1 MGNGVRDGEKG
12 GCGFALP
19 TLQKTR
25 PFKRRVG
32 KRERSRRHVSLSVL
46 SGKGPGKGSL

>member
-25 PFKRRVG
+25 PFNRRA
-32 KRERSRRHVSLSVL
+32 
-46 SGKGPGKGSL
+46 GKGGCGFALPTLQKPGR